1 MKENTRSL
9 LKFLSAMVI
18 FGTIGIFRR
27 YTPLPSGIITLVRGS
42 VGAVFLFLI
51 LKCGK
56 KKLSFPSIK
65 ENLSVLLFSGGA
77 MGANWILLFEA
88 YNYTT
93 VATATLCYYMA
104 PIFLLLAS
112 PFLLHEKLSVKRILC
127 VQFAFFGMLLVSGIL
142 DTGISDPSELK
153 GILLGLGAAVL
164 YSFVVLA
171 NKKMKPIPAY
181 DKTIVQLLT
190 ASLLM
195 LPYSLLI
202 GEFSKVTL
210 TPLSGVMLI
219 VIAVFHTGFAYALY
233 FGSLDHLPAQIAAVF
248 SYVDPVVAVL
258 LSALLLHEKMTAFTA
273 FGAVLVIGAAIVSEL
288 PEKGKD
294 KSM

>member
-1 MKENTRSL
+1 MKESTGSL
-9 LKFLSAMVI
+9 LKFLSAMAI

-27 YTPLPSGIITLVRGS
+27 YTPLPSGIIALVRGS
-42 VGAVFLFLI
+42 VGAVFLFLV
-51 LKCGK
+51 LKCRK
-56 KKLSFPSIK
+56 KELSLSAIR
-65 ENLSVLLFSGGA
+65 ENLPLLLFSGGA

-93 VATATLCYYMA
+93 VAVATLCYYMA

-112 PFLLHEKLSVKRILC
+112 PFLLHEKLSVRRILC

-142 DTGISDPSELK
+142 DTGISDASELK

-164 YSFVVLA
+164 YASVVLA

-195 LPYSLLI
+195 APYSLLT
-202 GEFSKVTL
+202 GEFSEVTL
-210 TPLSGVMLI
+210 TPLSALMLV

-233 FGSLDHLPAQIAAVF
+233 FGSLEHLPAQIAAVF
-248 SYVDPVVAVL
+248 SYLDPIIAVL
-258 LSALLLHEKMTAFTA
+258 LSALLLHEKMTVQTVL
-273 FGAVLVIGAAIVSEL
+273 GAVLVIGAAVVSEI
-288 PEKGKD
+288 PEKTG
-294 KSM
+294 SQAP